1 MGATRAGGGL
11 SVEGTAYQDGELTE
25 SEATNSTA
33 GRNRLT
39 APVVQGKRAD
49 GLDQDFLDVS
59 ASSMASLTISASSRG
74 GTPTRGRPKT
84 NSKASDVP
92 EIFSFS
98 FSSSLPI
105 EGKPLKL
112 NVTIPS
118 IHSSSFPF
126 FLDLCSPTRSLPLQ
140 LMYSHL
146 L

>member
-11 SVEGTAYQDGELTE
+11 SVAGSAYQDGELTE

-33 GRNRLT
+33 RKNRVS
-39 APVVQGKRAD
+39 APVVQGKRADGLDQGKRAD

-98 FSSSLPI
+98 
-105 EGKPLKL
+105 
-112 NVTIPS
+112 
-118 IHSSSFPF
+118 
-126 FLDLCSPTRSLPLQ
+126 
-140 LMYSHL
+140 
-146 L
+146 